1 MPQRI
6 LKYMQIYEDLKSRIE
21 NGELPNG
28 SMLPSE
34 RELSHRYEA
43 QRPTLRKA
51 LTELKE
57 QGYITTRPGSG
68 SYVTYTGSSSD
79 TEALSSMIAFII
91 SGDMDRQAQL
101 YHIQVCNYLEDYFR
115 HKRVS
120 VLFAKIGAGGEMP
133 AFLTNPAQVDGII
146 WVSNIEEQYLENAKR
161 AGIPCLCLA
170 NDSSLFPRIN
180 YANFAAGFDATKY
193 LLQRGCR
200 RIAFINGIKGSVT
213 RERFAGYQEALLTYG
228 ITPKEEWI
236 VDGDWSYA
244 AGERAAQRL
253 LSAGLP
259 IDAVLG
265 SNDMTAIG
273 ALKTFCASGIRV
285 PEDVRVIG
293 IDNIEEGRSCVPA
306 LSTIA
311 VSQKDIARTAYL
323 FMQELI
329 AGHPVPEEIII
340 PGHLIIR
347 ETT

>member
-1 MPQRI
+1 MPQRD
-6 LKYMQIYEDLKSRIE
+6 LKYIKIYEDLRRRIE
-21 NGELPNG
+21 TGEFPYGTTLPA
-28 SMLPSE
+28 E
-34 RELSHRYEA
+34 RELSLQYTA

-51 LTELKE
+51 LQELKE
-57 QGYITTRPGSG
+57 YGYIETRPGSG
-68 SYVTYTGSSSD
+68 SRVIYSPATETGES
-79 TEALSSMIAFII
+79 AMIAFII

-120 VLFAKIGAGGEMP
+120 VLFAKIGSNGEVP
-133 AFLTNPAQVDGII
+133 AFLTNPAQIQGII
-146 WVSNIEEQYLENAKR
+146 WVSHIDPIHLENAKR

-170 NDSSLFPRIN
+170 SDSPLFPKIN
-180 YANFAAGFDATKY
+180 YTDFAAGFDATKY
-193 LLQRGCR
+193 LLQQGCR

-213 RERFAGYQEALLTYG
+213 RQRAAGYREALLTYG
-228 ITPKEEWI
+228 ITPQEDWI

-244 AGERAAQRL
+244 AGERAAKKL
-253 LSAGLP
+253 LASGLP

-273 ALKTFCASGIRV
+273 ALKTLAAAGVRI
-285 PEDVRVIG
+285 PKDVKVIG

-311 VSQKDIARTAYL
+311 FSQKDIARTAYL
-323 FMQELI
+323 FMQELL
-329 AGHPVPEEIII
+329 AGHPVPEEIHI